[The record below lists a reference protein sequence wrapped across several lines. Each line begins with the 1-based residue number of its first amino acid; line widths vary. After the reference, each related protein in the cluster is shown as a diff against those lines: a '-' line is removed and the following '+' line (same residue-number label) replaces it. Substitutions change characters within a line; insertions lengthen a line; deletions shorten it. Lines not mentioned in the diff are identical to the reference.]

1 MAKSFGKFL
10 AVAGCLGVAATCVC
24 YFLKKKSP
32 SCSSANTEEDEF
44 FENNT
49 QDVPREY
56 ISLAKNTD
64 SANNTLKD
72 VVTKAASEL
81 KEKTQDVSESVG
93 IMKDAAKDACDFTFE
108 EFKEAAKDVKEKLE
122 EN

>member
-10 AVAGCLGVAATCVC
+10 AIAGGLGIAVTCVC

-32 SCSSANTEEDEF
+32 CCSSTNTDEDEF
-44 FENNT
+44 FKNNT
-49 QDVPREY
+49 QDIPREY
-56 ISLAKNTD
+56 ISLAKNTEA
-64 SANNTLKD
+64 ANNTLKD
-72 VVTKAASEL
+72 VVTKATSEL
-81 KEKTQDVSESVG
+81 KEKKQDVSESIG